1 MVNTVSIGYARVFLF
16 ALLLGA
22 SVAALAGPRA
32 GYVSIERVLRESM
45 LAQRAQRAIDTDFA
59 KRDQE
64 RAAMAEQL
72 ERMKADLEKDLVT
85 LSDSNRAA
93 RERAVSNL
101 GMELQRKQREFSEDL
116 GQRRSEELANVMQGV
131 GDAVKRIAEAEDYDI
146 VFQEAVWIDPGI
158 DITDKVIKMMN
169 EALQREPAA
178 K

>member
-1 MVNTVSIGYARVFLF
+1 MLNAYARIFLL

-22 SVAALAGPRA
+22 SVSALAGPKA

-45 LAQRAQRAIDTDFA
+45 LAQRAQKAIDAEFA

-64 RAAMAEQL
+64 RATMAEQL
-72 ERMKADLEKDLVT
+72 ERMKANLERDLLT
-85 LSDSNRAA
+85 LSDAARAT
-93 RERAVSNL
+93 RERALSNL
-101 GMELQRKQREFSEDL
+101 TTELQRKQREFSEDL
-116 GQRRSEELANVMQGV
+116 GQRRSEELANVMQRV
-131 GDAVKRIAEAEDYDI
+131 GEAVKQIAEAEDYDI

-169 EALQREPAA
+169 EAPQRDPAT